1 MASRVLPGSVAGQ
14 SAIVSDA
21 DGSFVLPGIGV
32 VTARLAFNLALD
44 QGDFSLTGGETT
56 SAHGYT
62 MPAATGVLALTGFD
76 ATYALVEPIVD
87 FGAFALVG
95 GDASLRCTRVLTLG
109 STTFTLTGK
118 SVALSH
124 GYNLSAGFGVF
135 VLTGGNGL
143 QEIVTD
149 FSGGAITLTGFG
161 TTYALVEPIVD
172 HGDFILS
179 GGDMLRRITAKFYGG
194 EIDLQGMDVGGGLAI
209 PTTGGTFA
217 LTGSSV
223 TFYAVGKLLH
233 TGYFDLVGGD
243 MRRGL
248 TAKLHSSA
256 YELTGFP
263 LAGRSSRTRRMEAGR
278 FSLSG
283 AKSSIKIVR
292 LGGVSGVGAIQ
303 WREAGATLVD
313 WIS

>member
-1 MASRVLPGSVAGQ
+1 MASRVLSGSFAGQ

-32 VTARLAFNLALD
+32 VTARLAFNLELD
-44 QGDFSLTGGETT
+44 QGDFSLTGGATT
-56 SAHGYT
+56 SAHGYM

-87 FGAFALVG
+87 
-95 GDASLRCTRVLTLG
+95 
-109 STTFTLTGK
+109 
-118 SVALSH
+118 
-124 GYNLSAGFGVF
+124 
-135 VLTGGNGL
+135 
-143 QEIVTD
+143 
-149 FSGGAITLTGFG
+149 
-161 TTYALVEPIVD
+161 

-179 GGDMLRRITAKFYGG
+179 GGDMLRHLSAKFYGG

-217 LTGSSV
+217 LTGYSV
-223 TFYAVGKLLH
+223 TFYAIGKLFH
-233 TGYFDLVGGD
+233 TGYFDLAGGD

-263 LAGRSSRTRRMEAGR
+263 LAGRSGRTRRMEAGR

-283 AKSSIKIVR
+283 VKSSIKIVR